1 MSQTMLSMD
10 GCGLMSVHWSRD
22 CFHVRVRINPWITAE
37 PSAADLKGRVPSHE
51 EGLHILK
58 K

>member
-1 MSQTMLSMD
+1 MSM
-10 GCGLMSVHWSRD
+10 HWSCD
-22 CFHVRVRINPWITAE
+22 CFHVQVRINPWIIIE
-37 PSAADLKGRVPSHE
+37 HSEADLKGRVPSHE